1 MRVGFF
7 CIQEVTGFSA
17 RLQLYLQAFPLVGHR
32 FADLA
37 GSLVAYTHALT
48 HKHQA
53 EGAFLQHAGTR
64 RKVRFFSMP
73 GNWPSRSAMVRV
85 LSLSDHVKRMVEQ
98 MPFS

>member
-37 GSLVAYTHALT
+37 GSLVAY
-48 HKHQA
+48 
-53 EGAFLQHAGTR
+53 R
-64 RKVRFFSMP
+64 
-73 GNWPSRSAMVRV
+73 NWPSRSAMVRV